1 RVAFTPQID
10 LREVIVV
17 AGEDERIT
25 ITFTPLTGNIGSY
38 IMSNPPAVGF
48 FVRIQEPDGT
58 LWEIGIALQ
67 EGVTQTAVT
76 RNGQAA
82 TGASV
87 MVGMP
92 DTRLVLRA
100 TGLPPLPS
108 GSRAG
113 AILFSTPPSGPS
125 LCLALGLGT
134 NNNQPQVL
142 IR

>member
-1 RVAFTPQID
+1 MI
-10 LREVIVV
+10 IV
-17 AGEDERIT
+17 AGEDGRIT
-25 ITFTPLTGNIGSY
+25 VTFTPLTGNIGSY

-58 LWEIGIALQ
+58 LWEIGFVLQ
-67 EGVTQTAVT
+67 EGIAQTRAT
-76 RNGQAA
+76 RNGQPA

-87 MVGMP
+87 AVEMP

-100 TGLPPLPS
+100 TGLPPLPA

-113 AILFSTPPSGPS
+113 AIVFSTPLSGQP

-134 NNNQPQVL
+134 DNNQPQVL